1 MNRIEKRM
9 EELQNK
15 NEKAFVTY
23 MTAGLPDMEGTKALI
38 KAQAEA
44 GIDIIELGI
53 PFSDPTADGPVI
65 QDASYRSICKGTN
78 LKGVFAAVE
87 EVRKDCDVPLV
98 FMMYYNTILYYGVDA
113 FARKCAEV
121 GVDGL
126 IIPDLPKDRKCANPH
141 SACRTSIRRQNP
153 NDLRKCKR
161 LCLLCIFY
169 GGNRTGSTFPQKRKK
184 VSGKCKSRIKDPCH
198 DGIRNP
204 HSRRR
209 SRIKRYD

>member
-9 EELQNK
+9 KELQKK

-38 KAQAEA
+38 KAQEEA

-78 LKGVFAAVE
+78 LKGVFTVAE
-87 EVRKDCDVPLV
+87 EVRKECDVPLV
-98 FMMYYNTILYYGVDA
+98 FMMYYNTILYYGVEA
-113 FARKCAEV
+113 FARKCAEI

-126 IIPDLPKDRKCANPH
+126 IIPDLPKEEQYELEDA
-141 SACRTSIRRQNP
+141 
-153 NDLRKCKR
+153 L
-161 LCLLCIFY
+161 
-169 GGNRTGSTFPQKRKK
+169 
-184 VSGKCKSRIKDPCH
+184 GKTENAPIL
-198 DGIRNP
+198 IQL
-204 HSRRR
+204 
-209 SRIKRYD
+209 